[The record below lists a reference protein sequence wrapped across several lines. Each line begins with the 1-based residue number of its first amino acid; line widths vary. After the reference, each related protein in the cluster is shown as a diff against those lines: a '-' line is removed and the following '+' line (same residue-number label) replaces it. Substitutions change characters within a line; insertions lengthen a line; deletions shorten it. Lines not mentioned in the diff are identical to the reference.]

1 MLAARFTGPGL
12 PLQLQEVPRPDPGPD
27 EVLVRVRAAGVC
39 ATELHFTEGLL
50 PAARTPI
57 TLGHEVAGTVEE
69 VGGAVT
75 AWAPGDRVAVHY
87 LHSCGDCRQCRRG
100 RENLCRAPRGMLAFS
115 SDGGFAEFL
124 VVPARS
130 LARVPDALTFEQA
143 APVAC
148 SVTTA
153 LHAAAV
159 ADVRADDVAVVY
171 GAGGVG
177 AALVQV
183 LRHRGA
189 RVVAVA
195 RSRRRRD
202 LASEL
207 GAEHVVDPADGDV
220 GAQVQRLTGGADAV
234 FELVGTAAT
243 GRQALAALAPGG
255 ALVYVGYS
263 AERVE
268 LNPVELV
275 VPEQRIL
282 TSVSNTLAELEL
294 GLDLVARG
302 VVRSVVDR
310 TAPLSA
316 VNDVLG
322 ALSRGEVAGRAV
334 LVP

>member
-1 MLAARFTGPGL
+1 MRAARFTGPGR
-12 PLQLQEVPRPDPGPD
+12 PLQVQEVPRPEPGPD

-39 ATELHFTEGLL
+39 ATELHFTDGLL
-50 PAARTPI
+50 TPARTPI
-57 TLGHEVAGTVEE
+57 TLGHEVAGTVEA

-75 AWAPGDRVAVHY
+75 AWEPGDRVAVHY

-100 RENLCRAPRGMLAFS
+100 RENLCAAPRGMLAFA
-115 SDGGFAEFL
+115 SDGGFAEF
-124 VVPARS
+124 VAVPARS
-130 LARVPDALTFEQA
+130 LARIPEALAFVQA

-159 ADVRADDVAVVY
+159 AGAGADDVAVVY

-177 AALVQV
+177 SALVQV

-195 RSRRRRD
+195 RSPRRRE
-202 LASEL
+202 LAREL
-207 GAEHVVDPADGDV
+207 GAEWTIDPADGDV
-220 GAQVQRLTGGADAV
+220 GAQVQRLTGGADCV
-234 FELVGTAAT
+234 VELVGTADS

-263 AERVE
+263 AERIE
-268 LNPVELV
+268 LDPVRLV

-282 TSVSNTLAELEL
+282 TSVSSTLAELEQ

-310 TAPLSA
+310 TEPLEA
-316 VNDVLG
+316 VDDVLG
-322 ALSRGEVAGRAV
+322 ALARGEVTGRAV

>member
-1 MLAARFTGPGL
+1 MKAARFTGPGR
-12 PLQLQEVPRPDPGPD
+12 PIEVQEVPRPEPGPG

-39 ATELHFTEGLL
+39 ATELHFTQGLL
-50 PAARTPI
+50 TPARTPI
-57 TLGHEVAGTVEE
+57 TLGHEVAGTVE
-69 VGGAVT
+69 GAGAGVT
-75 AWAPGDRVAVHY
+75 GWAPGDRVAVHY

-100 RENLCRAPRGMLAFS
+100 RENLCASPRGMLAFA

-124 VVPARS
+124 AVPARS

-159 ADVRADDVAVVY
+159 ADVRADDVTVVY

-177 AALVQV
+177 SALVQV

-189 RVVAVA
+189 RVAAVA
-195 RSRRRRD
+195 RSQRRRD
-202 LASEL
+202 LARSL
-207 GAEHVVDPADGDV
+207 GAEWVLGPADGDV

-243 GRQALAALAPGG
+243 GRQALAALGPGG

-310 TAPLSA
+310 VEPLDA
-316 VNDVLG
+316 VDEVLG
-322 ALSRGEVAGRAV
+322 ALARGEVTGRAV